1 MGGDGEPSARDT
13 RRRRR
18 GSTTRSDA
26 DEDTGGARDGQ
37 GRGVSAGA
45 RLHAPLRRRLS
56 TATRHS
62 PPPRR
67 HSPSLRMSGAGWSR
81 PRHLLSDNARSST
94 STRLLQN
101 GKSRISRKALVSRNV
116 ICSDIGLVV
125 FAKRV
130 AANKSSLQDFRSFPR
145 RNSRRSGRDTDFFFF
160 FLRQTT
166 VEFFFRQIHARGIS
180 RNRACRARKE
190 VAYD

>member
-1 MGGDGEPSARDT
+1 MGNPREGHPTTTTRIDDEERRGRGHGRST
-13 RRRRR
+13 RRTRTRREC
-18 GSTTRSDA
+18 GCA
-26 DEDTGGARDGQ
+26 
-37 GRGVSAGA
+37 SACA
-45 RLHAPLRRRLS
+45 AAARLS

-67 HSPSLRMSGAGWSR
+67 HSPSLRMFGAGWSR
-81 PRHLLSDNARSST
+81 PRYLLSDNARSST

-101 GKSRISRKALVSRNV
+101 GKSRISRKALVSCNV
-116 ICSDIGLVV
+116 IYSDIGLVV

-130 AANKSSLQDFRSFPR
+130 AANKSSLQDFRSFSS
-145 RNSRRSGRDTDFFFF
+145 RNSRRSGRNTYFLSFFFF
-160 FLRQTT
+160 KTNDSR
-166 VEFFFRQIHARGIS
+166 FFFCQIHARGIL